1 MATTP
6 TNNGIEIK
14 EDERNKK
21 FNVGDHVK
29 FTNVSALPDSEG
41 IIEKKY
47 NNSALI
53 AFKPNDVITQQMY
66 EELNGRYVVNYDNLK
81 VIKNSKKK

>member
-29 FTNVSALPDSEG
+29 FTNVTSLPDSTG
-41 IIEKKY
+41 VIEKKY
-47 NNSALI
+47 NNSALV
-53 AFKPNDVITQQMY
+53 AFQPGDKITQQMY
-66 EELNGRYVVNYDNLK
+66 EELNGRFVINYDNLK
-81 VIKNSKKK
+81 IIKDKKK